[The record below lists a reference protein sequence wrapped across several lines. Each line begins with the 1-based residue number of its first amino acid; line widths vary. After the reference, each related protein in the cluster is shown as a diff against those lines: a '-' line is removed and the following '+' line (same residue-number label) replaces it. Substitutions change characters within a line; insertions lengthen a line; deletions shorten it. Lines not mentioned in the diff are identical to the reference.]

1 MKVFFSQPKLIS
13 KMYKQRPLTK
23 KQCEIFQLVEL
34 IDKSKIKELNIKLKE
49 IKEISINSKEIP
61 RKFQDAG

>member
-49 IKEISINSKEIP
+49 IKEIP
-61 RKFQDAG
+61 RKFQENSKKIPMK